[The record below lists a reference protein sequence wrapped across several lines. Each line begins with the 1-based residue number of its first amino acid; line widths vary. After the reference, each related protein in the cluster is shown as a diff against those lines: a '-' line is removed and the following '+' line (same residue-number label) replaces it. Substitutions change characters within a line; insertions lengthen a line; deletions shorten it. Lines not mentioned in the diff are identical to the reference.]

1 MRLLPLFPLDKVNTN
16 VKVDNGDDRQTQK
29 LYPAVQGEAIK
40 IALSTADDKVT
51 APVNIRGIYVV
62 LDKANAV
69 ESAPSELNAWNSYTY
84 SGLNTVVEGT
94 SAEITINST
103 TAIK

>member
-1 MRLLPLFPLDKVNTN
+1 MFPLTKPSRLRT
-16 VKVDNGDDRQTQK
+16 G
-29 LYPAVQGEAIK
+29 LHLK

-69 ESAPSELNAWNSYTY
+69 ESAPSELNAWNSYDNGHADT
-84 SGLNTVVEGT
+84 GFPVCIRAVCF
-94 SAEITINST
+94 
-103 TAIK
+103 